1 MEETRKNFYDGVR
14 AWYVVAC
21 ISGRE
26 YSVKANLEQRIISN
40 NLQDYIFQILIPE
53 KVEKVRN
60 RKGEIIEKR
69 SRYSP
74 GYIYVEMDCT
84 DDAWFIVRNTPDV
97 IGILGSSGGGTKPI
111 PLEPEEI
118 APILQL
124 CGVELE
130 LHLDFEV
137 GDIVQVING
146 PYANQELEVTSI
158 NKENQK
164 VTVLVDLFGMK
175 IEQELDLSDVVSLKK

>member
-1 MEETRKNFYDGVR
+1 MEEKKNYYEGVR

-26 YSVKANLEQRIISN
+26 YSVKTNLEQRIISN

-53 KVEKVRN
+53 IVTKERN
-60 RKGEIIEKR
+60 KKGEIIEKR

-74 GYIYVEMDCT
+74 GYIFVEMDCT
-84 DDAWFIVRNTPDV
+84 DNAWFVVRNTPDV
-97 IGILGSSGGGTKPI
+97 IGILGSSGGGTKPV

-118 APILQL
+118 LPILQL

-130 LHLDFEV
+130 LNLKFDV
-137 GDIVQVING
+137 GDMVRVING
-146 PYANQELEVTSI
+146 PYANQELEVVAI
-158 NKENQK
+158 DKENQK
-164 VTVLVDLFGMK
+164 VTVMVDLFGRQTEQDLDLTDVVA
-175 IEQELDLSDVVSLKK
+175 IEQ